1 MEKNISII
9 LILAALF
16 ALSGCIKDQTLFHPN
31 VILIITDDQGYG
43 DLGVTGNP
51 HVKTPN
57 IDKLAGESIRFNQF
71 YVSPVCAPTRASL
84 MTGRY
89 SLRTGIKD
97 TNNGGARM
105 AATEITIAEML
116 QKTGY
121 KTGIFGKWHLGD
133 NYPFRPMDQ
142 GFDVSTIHLSGGM
155 GQPGDITTFFRR
167 DSSYFDPILWCNG
180 EKKSY
185 SGYVSDIFTNEA
197 IEFIEKNQHV
207 PFFCYL
213 SYNAPHTPL
222 LVPEE
227 YYNIF
232 KDIDPSS
239 GFENNGYPITE
250 MSEQDKEA
258 ARKVYAMVTN
268 IDDNIGRL
276 LYTLNELDIAE
287 NTLVIFMTD
296 NGPAQLRYNAGM
308 RGRKSDV
315 YRGGIRV
322 PFFWKMPAL
331 FGGNRT
337 VETVTAHIDLLPT
350 LSELCNAEMP
360 DDRIIDGKS
369 FLPLLNNE
377 NAVAFEDRSL
387 FFYWTRRAPELYN
400 NIALQKGPYKL
411 IGNVNFDAQL
421 EDYELFNIHDDEY
434 EQQNIIA
441 SNITM
446 AAGMKSELDQL
457 LYELTNS
464 PHLQDPPRIIIGSEH
479 ENPIVLTRN
488 DASGMP
494 GIWTQEEAYGT
505 WRVKILEGN
514 YNIRFKFIKPLET
527 VGKIYLET
535 GSKIYQQ
542 KQHIVPSDI
551 IEMTNVSLPE
561 TECELI
567 PRYITNGKYILPLW
581 IEIEKIGM

>member
-1 MEKNISII
+1 MGKNIGII
-9 LILAALF
+9 LILAAIF
-16 ALSGCIKDQTLFHPN
+16 ALSGCRKNQSSIHPN
-31 VILIITDDQGYG
+31 VILILTDDQGYG

-51 HVKTPN
+51 YVKTPN

-105 AATEITIAEML
+105 AASEITIAEML

-227 YYNIF
+227 YYNIY

-258 ARKVYAMVTN
+258 ARKVYAMISN

-276 LYTLNELDIAE
+276 LYTLNELNIAE

-421 EDYELFNIHDDEY
+421 EDYELFNIDDDEY

-441 SNITM
+441 SNITL

-479 ENPIVLTRN
+479 ENPVVLTRN
-488 DASGMP
+488 DAGGMP

-535 GSKIYQQ
+535 GSIIYQQ
-542 KQHIVPSDI
+542 EQHIVPSDI